1 MLYTRE
7 NLIRKLSGRKDLYTV
22 TRCVSAAEPLV
33 KLQQEVQDCDA
44 MMLYGL
50 EEQKRN
56 DLVKFCYEKSIR
68 IYVAPEVSDI
78 LLRGADRVHSF
89 DTPFF
94 LLRNSGLSFEQRIMK
109 RAMDILISSN
119 LERLIYTIAGQDAE
133 KDTELMNELK
143 EKGEN
148 CSFDAIKEDI
158 EKRDYQDMHREISPL
173 KQADDAILLDTSN
186 MNIEQVVAAMR
197 DIIDKAIK
205 NS

>member
-1 MLYTRE
+1 MVVGRFPFPTIWPMLVMSAADLVVIMLINQLSDGIFKKMFPPKRLLLICDMAYKE

-68 IYVAPEVSDI
+68 IYVAPEISDL

-89 DTPFF
+89 DTPFL
-94 LLRNSGLSFEQRIMK
+94 LLRNSGISFELRVMK
-109 RAMDILISSN
+109 RAMDVIISGCMLLVASPFM
-119 LERLIYTIAGQDAE
+119 LLTA
-133 KDTELMNELK
+133 L
-143 EKGEN
+143 
-148 CSFDAIKEDI
+148 AIKMED
-158 EKRDYQDMHREISPL
+158 HGPAL
-173 KQADDAILLDTSN
+173 FKQERVTLNGRKL
-186 MNIEQVVAAMR
+186 
-197 DIIDKAIK
+197 
-205 NS
+205 